1 MYNVYKPGH
10 GGVNVAELKDRIEN
24 EAKACIG
31 ACNANVVC
39 ADCVQRYDDSLI
51 PANATKCEAYPNG
64 KPLAIVF
71 GETKECD
78 EYVKE

>member
-1 MYNVYKPGH
+1 MQEEMQK
-10 GGVNVAELKDRIEN
+10 KIES

-31 ACNANVVC
+31 TCNANMVC
-39 ADCVQRYDDSLI
+39 ADCVQRYDDSVI
-51 PANATKCEAYPNG
+51 PANASRCEAYPDG

-71 GETKECD
+71 SEMKECD

>member
-1 MYNVYKPGH
+1 MAGNKM
-10 GGVNVAELKDRIEN
+10 KDRIES

-31 ACNANVVC
+31 VHNGAMVC
-39 ADCVQRYDDSLI
+39 KDCVQRYDDSEI
-51 PANATKCEAYPNG
+51 PANATKCEAYPDG

>member
-1 MYNVYKPGH
+1 MPSIK
-10 GGVNVAELKDRIEN
+10 ERIES

-31 ACNANVVC
+31 SSNANMIC
-39 ADCVQRYDDSLI
+39 KDCVQRYDDSDV
-51 PANATKCEAYPNG
+51 PANASKCEAYPDG

-71 GETKECD
+71 GKTKECD